1 MMQTPD
7 QRIDPVAPKV
17 RIVSLDLLRGIA
29 VLGILI
35 MNIQSLSMIGAAY
48 MNPMA
53 YGDMTGV
60 NKWVW
65 MISHVLASEKFMS
78 IFSMLFGAGVLLFT
92 GRAVD
97 KGRRPG
103 PLHYRRMLWLLL
115 FGLMHAYLIW
125 YGDILVAYSLC
136 GMLMFVFRK
145 MKPAGLLTWAVVF
158 FVIPPLMSVM
168 SGMSMDFWPQESVD
182 QTMESWKPAGETVA
196 QEIEAMRGG
205 WLEQMDVRVPMG
217 FFMQTFL
224 FFWSVF
230 WRVTSMML
238 LGMALFKLG
247 ILSAEKSRGFYLRM
261 ILIGLIPGILI
272 SGWGVHINFSE
283 GWSLQFSMF
292 IGSQF
297 NYVASVLTAL
307 GYIGLVMLL
316 ARSVCCSGVKRVFS
330 AVGRMAFTN
339 YILMSLLGMFIFYGN
354 GLGLYGQVSRIEQ
367 IYIMAGI
374 WVVILVISP
383 LWLKYFRFGPL
394 EWLWR
399 VLTYWHYQ
407 PMKKVRN

>member
-1 MMQTPD
+1 MQTPD
-7 QRIDPVAPKV
+7 QRVDPVAPKV

-48 MNPMA
+48 LNPMA

-65 MISHVLASEKFMS
+65 IISHVLASEKFMS
-78 IFSMLFGAGVLLFT
+78 IFSMLFGAGVLLFA
-92 GRAVD
+92 GRAAD

-103 PLHYRRMLWLLL
+103 PLHYRRMFWLLI

-136 GMLMFVFRK
+136 GMLVFLFRK
-145 MKPAGLLTWAVVF
+145 MKPGKLLAWAAIF
-158 FVIPPLMSVM
+158 FVIPLVLSVM

-182 QTMESWKPAGETVA
+182 QTMESWKPAEESVE
-196 QEIEAMRGG
+196 QEIEAMRGS
-205 WLEQMDVRVPMG
+205 WPDQMDVRVEMSL
-217 FFMQTFL
+217 FMQTFL

-247 ILSAEKSRGFYLRM
+247 VLSAERSCGFYLQM
-261 ILIGLIPGILI
+261 MLAGLIAGIFI
-272 SGWGVHINFSE
+272 SGWGVHVNFSK
-283 GWSLQFSMF
+283 GWTLQFSMF
-292 IGSQF
+292 IGNQF
-297 NYVASVLTAL
+297 NYVGSVLTAL
-307 GYIGLVMLL
+307 GYTGVVMLI
-316 ARSVCCSGVKRVFS
+316 ARSACCKGFKNVFS

-339 YILMSLLGMFIFYGN
+339 YILMSVLGMFIFYGN
-354 GLGLYGQVSRIEQ
+354 GLGLFGSVERIEQ
-367 IYIMAGI
+367 IYIMLGI
-374 WVVILVISP
+374 WVVVLVISP
-383 LWLKYFRFGPL
+383 LWLKHFRFGPL

-407 PMKKVRN
+407 PMKKSRA